1 MIKPLNS
8 RGLTVAEILIAAS
21 VLVVAL
27 LGMAG
32 MFPSAYRA
40 VLYGGQMTK
49 ATALAQAIMELVRSE
64 PVAYVPRYHGVDT
77 SDSSTFPSD
86 DLGLSPPFRGGTHVQ
101 RWESDIALALDQGK
115 GLPSGFGTIS
125 VVDHETGLAIGGS
138 PPLTLLMR
146 VIVTVGWS
154 ETTGRKT
161 VSFISLKHAVP

>member
-1 MIKPLNS
+1 MIKTQDA

-49 ATALAQAIMELVRSE
+49 ATALAQAMMELVRSG
-64 PVAYVPRYHGVDT
+64 PIAYVPRYHGVDT
-77 SDSSTFPSD
+77 DDSSTFPSD
-86 DLGLSPPFRGGTHVQ
+86 DLGLSPPFRGGTHVR
-101 RWESDIALALDQGK
+101 RWRSDIALALDQGK
-115 GLPSGFGTIS
+115 GLPSGVGTIS

-146 VIVTVGWS
+146 VTVTVSWT

-161 VSFISLKHAVP
+161 VSFMSLKHAVP